1 MSAGG
6 RRRQLLR
13 VPVEDVPRRSL
24 VELGSGEESR
34 PAVTAASAPSPP
46 PPPPGSTTGGS
57 SPAPES
63 GPPASASS
71 PGSGPPSSRPSGS
84 APASVPPPAPS
95 RPPPPPWPTDP
106 SPPPTDEPSD
116 ELDQEIA
123 EDAFLDDPRPSTAP
137 AAAMAA
143 GGRPPPPEDEA
154 TPPPGEVGPVSGTP
168 PSQAA
173 PGSSEP
179 SPPSPSVPPASSP
192 ASTEAP
198 ASSSGA
204 PGGDEADASAPGE
217 GTDDGDD
224 GLELEELAASPAPHP
239 TPPPVPGTKTAP
251 PPPPAAVQAAVAGPP
266 TEPRHRAPAS
276 SPPPA
281 NGSRPTPPPPTRPRK
296 RRTRPWFEDF
306 FNDDYVRTVPPPR
319 RDHIAQEIDFIEAS
333 LGLAKGAT
341 ILDVGCG
348 TGLHAVEL
356 AARGYLVVGLDLSL
370 PMLSRAADEA
380 QERGTKINFLHG
392 DMREMSFE
400 GAFDAVL
407 CWGTTFG
414 YFDDESNRRVVE
426 RLYAAL
432 KPMGLLLLD
441 VVNRDFVIGRQPNL
455 VWFEG
460 DGCVCMEETQFN
472 YITSRL
478 EVKRTVIL
486 DDGRQR
492 ETPYGI
498 RLYALH
504 ELGQLL
510 HHQGFRVAQVS
521 GERATPG
528 VFFGA
533 DSSRML
539 ILAERRLPSGGASPP
554 SPPEEALTGTTSR
567 VPDDAA
573 PPEDAPADD
582 EPFD

>member
-1 MSAGG
+1 MSSG
-6 RRRQLLR
+6 RQARRPLR

-24 VELGSGEESR
+24 AQLAEEGEGTSGSSPPGRSSSGPPSRSAGELTAGSSAPPSR
-34 PAVTAASAPSPP
+34 PASGAGTPPPSRPGSPP
-46 PPPPGSTTGGS
+46 PPPKGPTE
-57 SPAPES
+57 PAPA
-63 GPPASASS
+63 PPAS
-71 PGSGPPSSRPSGS
+71 S
-84 APASVPPPAPS
+84 APPYVEARAAAAAG
-95 RPPPPPWPTDP
+95 DD
-106 SPPPTDEPSD
+106 DED
-116 ELDQEIA
+116 
-123 EDAFLDDPRPSTAP
+123 DAILDDPRPSETVGSGP
-137 AAAMAA
+137 M
-143 GGRPPPPEDEA
+143 PPPR
-154 TPPPGEVGPVSGTP
+154 
-168 PSQAA
+168 
-173 PGSSEP
+173 
-179 SPPSPSVPPASSP
+179 PSPSSPGPAADPEP
-192 ASTEAP
+192 AEPHAASGTADHSTLRSAALDP
-198 ASSSGA
+198 DRSKALPSG
-204 PGGDEADASAPGE
+204 E
-217 GTDDGDD
+217 D
-224 GLELEELAASPAPHP
+224 GLELEELATPTSVLPSLRP
-239 TPPPVPGTKTAP
+239 TPPPVPASMPAP
-251 PPPPAAVQAAVAGPP
+251 PPPPAVGGPAAAEDAGPP
-266 TEPRHRAPAS
+266 PPPSAPGATAGR
-276 SPPPA
+276 SPPSTPA
-281 NGSRPTPPPPTRPRK
+281 PPTKPRK
-296 RRTRPWFEDF
+296 RRARPWFEDF
-306 FNDDYVRTVPPPR
+306 FNDDYIRTVPPPR
-319 RDHIAQEIDFIEAS
+319 RDHIARDIDFIEAS
-333 LGLAKGAT
+333 LGLERGAT

-348 TGLHAVEL
+348 IGLHAVEL

-370 PMLSRAADEA
+370 AMLSRAADEA
-380 QERGTKINFLHG
+380 QERGVKINFLHG

-510 HHQGFRVAQVS
+510 HQKGFRVAQVS
-521 GERATPG
+521 GTKATPG
-528 VFFGA
+528 VFFGS

-539 ILAERRLPSGGASPP
+539 ILAERRLAGGAPP
-554 SPPEEALTGTTSR
+554 PTPPEEALTGTTKA
-567 VPDDAA
+567 VP
-573 PPEDAPADD
+573 PPASGPDGPAGGSGSGD
-582 EPFD
+582 